1 MIGLR
6 FSQRTRPPGWPAR
19 IVCILSLLSL
29 APPRAA
35 GMGGEALFRS
45 KGCAA
50 CHGEDGS
57 HPVIPDYPVIAGQ
70 NAPYL
75 LRQMRDIRDGRRA
88 NGLSQNMREAVGD
101 VTDEEFRAIATW
113 LSNRW

>member
-1 MIGLR
+1 MIGAGL
-6 FSQRTRPPGWPAR
+6 SGLSRPPRWSR
-19 IVCILSLLSL
+19 RLVCSLSLLSMASL
-29 APPRAA
+29 HAA
-35 GMGGEALFRS
+35 GMDGEGLFRS
-45 KGCAA
+45 KGCPA

-101 VTDEEFRAIATW
+101 VTDEEFRAIADW
-113 LSNRW
+113 LSKRW